1 MIYQNNTHLNSSNQ
15 QITMINNTHLGDSSP
30 KNRNFPQRIK
40 SASNAKIN
48 YDKEKLYDENLHLKE
63 DLKKMKGEMEFYKK
77 ENLNLETEM
86 SKKDKNLE
94 ELMIETQNSLLSNFN
109 NITDGG
115 PINKTIL
122 GRITEVNYFIFFQI
136 LNYKIFRLI

>member
-122 GRITEVNYFIFFQI
+122 GRITEVNCLF
-136 LNYKIFRLI
+136 

>member
-1 MIYQNNTHLNSSNQ
+1 MNPNLNSSNHYT
-15 QITMINNTHLGDSSP
+15 TMINNTHGDISP
-30 KNRNFPQRIK
+30 KNRNFPKRIK

-122 GRITEVNYFIFFQI
+122 GRITEVNYFIFFKI